1 MSKKAWKAS
10 ATYLQFDVIVSPE
23 EERYRKPLDAR
34 AVDSPM
40 HGGPEDVVY
49 MAQEQRSES

>member
-1 MSKKAWKAS
+1 MFKKAWKAS

-40 HGGPEDVVY
+40 HSGLEDVV
-49 MAQEQRSES
+49 